1 LSIVDLKDII
11 IIIIIF
17 PSSSSSEQTSTE
29 NIIIT
34 MIKKLTSTTCMLL
47 VLVLFS
53 LALKSSHG
61 FINSNNVKAKLFKNQ
76 RILNDQDSSW
86 SSSSI
91 GLYEGC
97 MPLNNNNKDITT
109 TRRQQRTKLGATSP
123 IIAAL
128 TKSIFSYQGN
138 VPLSQAFALNAFL
151 FTILRTKLLK
161 MLTVEGFF
169 HSLFLGTV
177 LWTTIGWRGWT
188 TCVVYLLLGSVS
200 SIAHVITSYFLLFSM
215 G

>member
-1 LSIVDLKDII
+1 
-11 IIIIIF
+11 
-17 PSSSSSEQTSTE
+17 
-29 NIIIT
+29 
-34 MIKKLTSTTCMLL
+34 MLL

-76 RILNDQDSSW
+76 RTINDQESSW

-91 GLYEGC
+91 GLYEGY
-97 MPLNNNNKDITT
+97 MPLNNNNNKDVTT
-109 TRRQQRTKLGATSP
+109 IRRQQRTKLGATSP
-123 IIAAL
+123 IIGAL

-151 FTILRTKLLK
+151 FIILRTKLVK
-161 MLTVEGFF
+161 MLTPEGFF

-200 SIAHVITSYFLLFSM
+200 SIVHVITSYFLLLSM

>member
-1 LSIVDLKDII
+1 
-11 IIIIIF
+11 
-17 PSSSSSEQTSTE
+17 
-29 NIIIT
+29 
-34 MIKKLTSTTCMLL
+34 MKKLTTTTCMLL

-61 FINSNNVKAKLFKNQ
+61 FINPSNNVRAKLFKNQ
-76 RILNDQDSSW
+76 RIINEQESAW

-91 GLYEGC
+91 GLHEGC
-97 MPLNNNNKDITT
+97 TPLNNNNKDITAIR
-109 TRRQQRTKLGATSP
+109 RRQQRTKLGATSP
-123 IIAAL
+123 IIGAL

-161 MLTVEGFF
+161 MLTIEGFF
-169 HSLFLGTV
+169 HSLFLGTA
-177 LWTTIGWRGWT
+177 LWTTLGWRGWT

-200 SIAHVITSYFLLFSM
+200 VIVHVITSYLILLSM
-215 G
+215 E

>member
-1 LSIVDLKDII
+1 
-11 IIIIIF
+11 
-17 PSSSSSEQTSTE
+17 
-29 NIIIT
+29 
-34 MIKKLTSTTCMLL
+34 MLL

-61 FINSNNVKAKLFKNQ
+61 FINPSNNVKAKLFKNQ
-76 RILNDQDSSW
+76 RIINDQESSW
-86 SSSSI
+86 SSSSSI
-91 GLYEGC
+91 GIYEGC
-97 MPLNNNNKDITT
+97 MPLNNNNKDITKT
-109 TRRQQRTKLGATSP
+109 RRRQQRTKLGATSP
-123 IIAAL
+123 IIGAL

-161 MLTVEGFF
+161 MLTIEGFF
-169 HSLFLGTV
+169 HSLFLGTA
-177 LWTTIGWRGWT
+177 LWTTLGWRGWT

-200 SIAHVITSYFLLFSM
+200 NIVHVIITSYSLLLSI